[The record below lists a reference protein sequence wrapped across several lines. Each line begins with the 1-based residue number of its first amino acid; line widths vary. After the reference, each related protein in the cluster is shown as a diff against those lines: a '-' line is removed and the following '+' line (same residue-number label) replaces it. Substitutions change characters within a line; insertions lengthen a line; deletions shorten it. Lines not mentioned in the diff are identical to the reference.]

1 MNMRKYSMNVGR
13 VVALKRLLRREDI
26 RVHRITVA
34 AHDKR
39 EDSVYVFFE
48 STAKDTEKDTVAL
61 AGLKAKAEE
70 VSKDEVYA
78 KLSNTKQRELY
89 LLDRYGISKRDGVD
103 VIELIKI
110 AEVVA
115 TATKVKVDKKA
126 KEEKRDENV

>member
-1 MNMRKYSMNVGR
+1 MKVGR

-103 VIELIKI
+103 VIELVKI
-110 AEVVA
+110 AELVKSA
-115 TATKVKVDKKA
+115 TAQKPKEGKRGVK
-126 KEEKRDENV
+126 EDE